1 MFCFYTLPLARPAQA
16 KIQMLTAICS
26 IVKLIPW
33 NEVNLSLLYHIL
45 GMAIQRMA
53 MGWQSDCYIF
63 QGLWFPYQVGWNGPG
78 KEYFQ
83 LGRTYNSTLPYQ
95 KTFGPSSTYGVL
107 GGFGQVCFFIL
118 SVYVYYIRRYLDS
131 RIWAMTKSRKC
142 QFRHY
147 FFR

>member
-1 MFCFYTLPLARPAQA
+1 MLDMSWLWVLVMVKSFIKVKILNQSINHLGFFYWFT
-16 KIQMLTAICS
+16 IDFF
-26 IVKLIPW
+26 
-33 NEVNLSLLYHIL
+33 YHIL

-142 QFRHY
+142 QLRHY